1 MAKIL
6 IVDDN
11 PVDRTLV
18 ASLLNQESEWEVFQA
33 TDGANALVQIPQL
46 QPDLVVTDMQMPYVD
61 GLQLVQQIR
70 QDHARIPV
78 VLITSYG
85 SERTAVEAL
94 KHGAASYSPKSELPR
109 DLVRTVRQVLELSA
123 HVNAERVPTNQPVPT
138 NLAFVLDNDV
148 SLIGPLIE
156 HLQGCMPPW
165 SERDRLQ
172 IGMALDEALT
182 NAMHHGNLEIPGQL
196 RDGDDGAYY
205 EMTRTRRCQPPF
217 CERRVRVQ
225 AEFSDQHLCVQIS
238 DEGPGFDPHSV
249 ADPTDE
255 RNIANIGGRGLFLI
269 RAFMDQV
276 VHNQAGNQ
284 ITMIKF
290 R

>member
-18 ASLLNQESEWEVFQA
+18 TSLLEREPEWEVFQA
-33 TDGANALVQIPQL
+33 NDGANALVQIPEL

-70 QDHARIPV
+70 QFHPRIPV

-85 SERTAVEAL
+85 SEQTAVEAL
-94 KHGAASYSPKSELPR
+94 KHGAASYSPKSELQR
-109 DLVRTVRQVLELSA
+109 DLVRTARQVLEMSA
-123 HVNAERVPTNQPVPT
+123 HVHAERVATDQPVPT
-138 NLAFVLDNDV
+138 NRAFVLDNDV

-156 HLQGCMPPW
+156 HLQGIMPPW

-182 NAMHHGNLEIPGQL
+182 NAMYHGNLEIPPRL
-196 RDGDDGAYY
+196 RDGDDSAYY
-205 EMTRTRRCQPPF
+205 ALARMRRCQTPY

-225 AEFSDQHLCVQIS
+225 VEFSDLHLCVQIS

-249 ADPTDE
+249 ADPTAE
-255 RNIANIGGRGLFLI
+255 HNIANIGGRGLFLI

-284 ITMIKF
+284 ITMTKF